1 MFDAYILISMNVT
14 GREVIRLDADRSL
27 QNTVSMREQSM
38 LDNIN
43 L

>member
-14 GREVIRLDADRSL
+14 GRVLVGLDADRSL